1 MIVFRF
7 LILFILYIFIK
18 KNLDEKTG
26 EDKYYAL
33 KKFFNKFFNDGM
45 NFTAMREISI
55 LKEMN
60 HENIV
65 KVKM

>member
-1 MIVFRF
+1 
-7 LILFILYIFIK
+7 
-18 KNLDEKTG
+18 
-26 EDKYYAL
+26 
-33 KKFFNKFFNDGM
+33 M

-65 KVKM
+65 KVNLRYNNIVKVIYLAIYIVNYSKLT